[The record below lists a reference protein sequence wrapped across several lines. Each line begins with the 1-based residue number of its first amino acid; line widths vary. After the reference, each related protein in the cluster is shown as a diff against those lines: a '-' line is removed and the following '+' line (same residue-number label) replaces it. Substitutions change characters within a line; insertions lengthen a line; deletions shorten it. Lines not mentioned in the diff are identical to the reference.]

1 MVGKGDDEKF
11 KGLKAAKNPF
21 QSVRFGL
28 ICMWVL
34 LACIS

>member
-1 MVGKGDDEKF
+1 MVDKRDDEKF
-11 KGLKAAKNPF
+11 KGLENGQKFFSKY
-21 QSVRFGL
+21 VFGL

>member
-1 MVGKGDDEKF
+1 MVDKGDDEKF
-11 KGLKAAKNPF
+11 RGLGNGHNLF
-21 QSVRFGL
+21 SNCVFGF

>member
-1 MVGKGDDEKF
+1 MVDKGNDEKF
-11 KGLKAAKNPF
+11 KGFKNGHIF
-21 QSVRFGL
+21 FSKCVVGL

>member
-1 MVGKGDDEKF
+1 MVDKGDDEKF
-11 KGLKAAKNPF
+11 KGFKSGHKYF
-21 QSVRFGL
+21 STCVVWL